1 MLIKMIVARNVLR
14 RKKISSCGNEA
25 VLGCSVAEEPP
36 RSNTKLLGLVLV
48 ILIWIYISYWAEMR
62 GEPWKVRLSLFIN
75 GRSSKQ
81 NVVVATVS
89 EEQQSAFSVPGRIIA
104 IGDLHGD
111 LENARLVLKA
121 AHVIND
127 HDEWISGCDT
137 LVQLGD
143 MVDRGLYS
151 IEVVRL
157 FMDLQHR
164 ANKSGGRVINVLGNH
179 EILNIMGDHSYV
191 NSEEMERLGV
201 TRWKSLFSTSTDVGR
216 WVINLP
222 TIVKVRDTVFVH
234 AGIRPTLAM
243 NDIDM
248 INDRVKT
255 GLLTGEYDDPL
266 FLEEGPH
273 WTRIFANWGP
283 GLYQRCELV
292 DQSLRILEAKRMV
305 IGHNVQSTGFPDIAC
320 GRKLFL
326 IDSGISEFYG
336 GYMFGLEISTQSN
349 ETIFTIP
356 R

>member
-1 MLIKMIVARNVLR
+1 MYIKMIVTRNVLR
-14 RKKISSCGNEA
+14 RKKISSCGKED
-25 VLGCSVAEEPP
+25 VLGCSVTEESP

-48 ILIWIYISYWAEMR
+48 ILIWTSVSYWTEMR
-62 GEPWKVRLSLFIN
+62 DELWKVRLSRFIK
-75 GRSSKQ
+75 GKSSKLKD
-81 NVVVATVS
+81 VVAPVN
-89 EEQQSAFSVPGRIIA
+89 EEHQSVFSVPGRIIA

-121 AHVIND
+121 AQIIDD

-151 IEVVRL
+151 IEVVRF
-157 FMDLQHR
+157 FMSLQQR
-164 ANKSGGRVINVLGNH
+164 AKKSGGRVINILGNH

-191 NSEEMERLGV
+191 NNEEMERWGV
-201 TRWKSLFSTSTDVGR
+201 NRWKSLFSTSTDVGR
-216 WVINLP
+216 WVMNLP

-234 AGIRPTLAM
+234 AGIRPTMAM
-243 NDIDM
+243 NDIDI
-248 INDRVKT
+248 INDRVNK
-255 GLLTGEYDDPL
+255 GLLTGKYDDAL
-266 FLEEGPH
+266 FSEEGPH

-283 GLYQRCELV
+283 GLYERCELV
-292 DQSLRILEAKRMV
+292 EQSLRILEAKRMV

-320 GRKLFL
+320 RRKLFL
-326 IDSGISEFYG
+326 IDSGICGFYG
-336 GYMFGLEISTQSN
+336 GYKLGLEISAKSN

>member
-1 MLIKMIVARNVLR
+1 L
-14 RKKISSCGNEA
+14 
-25 VLGCSVAEEPP
+25 
-36 RSNTKLLGLVLV
+36 LVLV
-48 ILIWIYISYWAEMR
+48 IVILIWFAVSYLAEIR
-62 GEPWKVRLSLFIN
+62 GGPLKVRLSRFIN
-75 GRSSKQ
+75 GRSSKRD
-81 NVVVATVS
+81 VVVVPPS
-89 EEQQSAFSVPGRIIA
+89 EKHSSILSVPGRIIA

-121 AHVIND
+121 AQVIND

-151 IEVVRL
+151 IEVIRL
-157 FMDLQHR
+157 FMKLQDT
-164 ANKSGGRVINVLGNH
+164 ANKSGGRVINLLGNH

-191 NSEEMERLGV
+191 NNEEMERWGV
-201 TRWKSLFSTSTDVGR
+201 NRWKSLFSTSTDVGR
-216 WVINLP
+216 WVMNLP

-234 AGIRPTLAM
+234 AGIRPTMAM
-243 NDIDM
+243 NDIDI
-248 INDRVKT
+248 INERVNT
-255 GLLTGEYDDPL
+255 GLLTGKYDDAL
-266 FLEEGPH
+266 FSEEGPL

-292 DQSLRILEAKRMV
+292 EQSLKILEAKRMV
-305 IGHNVQSTGFPDIAC
+305 IGHNVQSAGFPDIAC

-326 IDSGISEFYG
+326 IDSGICEFYG
-336 GYMFGLEISTQSN
+336 GYKFGLEISVQSN